1 MILELY
7 RNLPPMAIPL
17 GSANEFIFAQRLTVG
32 PNRSHVLEE
41 LDVPFPLYQNQYWFD
56 ILCEG
61 VVPQPFLYGKF
72 TIN

>member
-17 GSANEFIFAQRLTVG
+17 GSANEFIFVQRLTVG

-41 LDVPFPLYQNQYWFD
+41 LDVPFPLYQNQY
-56 ILCEG
+56 
-61 VVPQPFLYGKF
+61 
-72 TIN
+72 